1 MALARD
7 WTAVRAKLLLEGEC
21 RVCGSRENVQAAHTI
36 GRKYDGPVV
45 DPDDIVPLCIEH
57 HAAFDAHELNLLPHT
72 TYAEQGAAVKHVGID
87 RALKRLTSSHN
98 VIVRR
103 T

>member
-1 MALARD
+1 MKKRSWEL
-7 WTAVRAKLLLEGEC
+7 VRAKMELEQVC

-45 DPDDIVPLCIEH
+45 DQDDCLPLCRIH
-57 HAAFDAHELNLLPHT
+57 HLAFDAHELSILEVT
-72 TYAEQGAAVKHVGID
+72 TYAEQGAAVSHVGID

-98 VIVRR
+98 VIVSR